1 MRRLLIGLLF
11 ALSASA
17 ALAEGPGTRIRSGS
31 HLPRPPSLPAEKE
44 PRPPSLP
51 AEKEDACA
59 RVREE
64 EARTRCL
71 EQARRPV
78 QTGNVPGP
86 GSVSGTSGAESS
98 SSSGTSGAGSL
109 GAGAPR

>member
-31 HLPRPPSLPAEKE
+31 HLPRPPQSLP
-44 PRPPSLP
+44 P
-51 AEKEDACA
+51 EKEDACA
-59 RVREE
+59 RLRDE
-64 EARTRCL
+64 EARARCL

-78 QTGNVPGP
+78 QTGNLPGP
-86 GSVSGTSGAESS
+86 GSVSGTSGAGSS
-98 SSSGTSGAGSL
+98 ASSGTTGAGSL

>member
-44 PRPPSLP
+44 
-51 AEKEDACA
+51 EACA
-59 RVREE
+59 RLREE

>member
-1 MRRLLIGLLF
+1 MRPLAIGLLF
-11 ALSASA
+11 ALSAS

-31 HLPRPPSLPAEKE
+31 ELPRPPQSLVQEKE
-44 PRPPSLP
+44 G
-51 AEKEDACA
+51 ACA
-59 RVREE
+59 RLREK

-78 QTGNVPGP
+78 QTGDVPGP
-86 GSVSGTSGAESS
+86 GSVSGTSGAGS
-98 SSSGTSGAGSL
+98 SSSGGPSGASPL